1 MLNRS
6 AIVVKAG
13 RKTSVS
19 MPSAIGLISNTMP
32 NLIDWLRVSCS
43 PKNDAIYF
51 WRTTTAQV
59 GVDSGCAAS
68 LPSY

>member
-19 MPSAIGLISNTMP
+19 MPSAIGLISNT
-32 NLIDWLRVSCS
+32 IRCWW
-43 PKNDAIYF
+43 IYAMN
-51 WRTTTAQV
+51 R
-59 GVDSGCAAS
+59 
-68 LPSY
+68 